1 MATKI
6 DETLFEK
13 IWKSQDHAFGLMLE
27 YDSLPHQYG
36 SYTLHQAE
44 AHVIT
49 LVAENPDITVTD
61 ISAILKKTPSA
72 CSQMIRK
79 LREKG
84 WVAQFRNENNNREYK
99 LRITEEG
106 QKVYADH
113 DSFDRECKARTF
125 QKLEGFT
132 TDQLNTYLEVQN
144 KLIEAYME
152 DVKRSREYFG

>member
-1 MATKI
+1 MATKM
-6 DETLFEK
+6 DVAMLQK
-13 IWKSQDHAFGLMLE
+13 IWESQDEAYGLMME
-27 YDSLPHQYG
+27 YDSLPHRYG
-36 SYTLHQAE
+36 AYTLHQAE

-49 LVAENPDITVTD
+49 LIAENPDITVTD
-61 ISAILKKTPSA
+61 ISCILKKTPSA

-106 QKVYADH
+106 EKVYLDH

-125 QKLEGFT
+125 RKLEDFT
-132 TDQLNTYLEVQN
+132 KEQLNTYLEIQN
-144 KLIEAYME
+144 KLIEAYAE